1 MSSMSFSSGVEIM
14 IRLLV
19 NLLLASLLSAS
30 AIGYAVEWG
39 DRAEGE
45 LRWGE
50 ALATG
55 GYSLMA
61 ADFTPEEVT
70 PRMVMLKLS
79 RGEDL
84 IATRALGSGDSFSVD
99 DDVMVI
105 VQEVWMRDR
114 LVDGLAEPRAR
125 VVLLVSAVPELRV
138 VVVSEDY
145 SFEAGEVVNLRV
157 EIENVG
163 LAEAEDLVV
172 EVTTDPPIFSSRYRR
187 SSLAPGELWDED
199 PDTREVEPIK
209 IRFAT
214 PSMAGPEEVSVK
226 VQARYLDGDGS
237 VYESWGGTSFRIYG
251 PLRINKYADE
261 AMKLKDKS
269 LVRVSVSNRGD
280 RPLVVDISDSVGRE
294 FRADSVLNWKATI
307 PPGGMETRSYAITAR
322 KPGEGQILPPAE
334 GTYTLDG
341 RTYRVASRSPVIDV
355 IGPLVEV
362 EKKAS
367 ATAVQKGEEVTV
379 TLTAT
384 NVGNR
389 RTIVSAKATAPVWGS
404 IASGQTDLSRVLL
417 PGETAA
423 LIYSISCPVAGRF
436 DIPPTSVCYRDE
448 DGTACT
454 IESSGLSITIE
465 DDGNG
470 SIAASTGGSGPRA
483 GDSPS
488 PAEEEKGGR
497 PARDRGDG
505 VGAGEDA
512 DAAEGSVPGG
522 GSMLWALPILII
534 MIFIAFE
541 RYI

>member
-1 MSSMSFSSGVEIM
+1 MTN
-14 IRLLV
+14 LLAY
-19 NLLLASLLSAS
+19 LLLAGLLSAS
-30 AIGYAVEWG
+30 AIGSAVEWG
-39 DRAEGE
+39 DRGEGE

-50 ALATG
+50 VLTIA
-55 GYSLMA
+55 GYSLVA

-79 RGEDL
+79 RGEEL

-114 LVDGLAEPRAR
+114 LIDGLAEPRAR
-125 VVLLVSAVPELRV
+125 VVLLVSAVPDLRV
-138 VVVSEDY
+138 MVASEDD

-187 SSLAPGELWDED
+187 SSLVPGEVD
-199 PDTREVEPIK
+199 PIK
-209 IRFAT
+209 MRFAA
-214 PSMAGPEEVSVK
+214 PSMAGPEEVFVK

-269 LVRVSVSNRGD
+269 LVRLSVSNRGD

-294 FRADSVLNWKATI
+294 FRADSGLNWKATI
-307 PPGGMETRSYAITAR
+307 PPGEMETRSYAITAR
-322 KPGEGQILPPAE
+322 KPGEGQVLPPAE
-334 GTYTLDG
+334 ATYTLDG
-341 RTYRVASRSPVIDV
+341 RTYRVASRSAVIDV

-367 ATAVQKGEEVTV
+367 ATTVQKGEEVTV

-389 RTIVSAKATAPVWGS
+389 RTIVSAKVTVPAWAS
-404 IASGQTDLSRVLL
+404 IASGETDLSRVLL
-417 PGETAA
+417 PGETAS
-423 LIYSISCPVAGRF
+423 LVYTISCPVTGRF
-436 DIPPTSVCYRDE
+436 DIPATSVCYRDE

-454 IESSGLSITIE
+454 IESSRLSITVE
-465 DDGNG
+465 DYGTG
-470 SIAASTGGSGPRA
+470 SITASTGGSIQTT
-483 GDSPS
+483 GDRPS
-488 PAEEEKGGR
+488 PVEEENGAR
-497 PARDRGDG
+497 PVRDGGDG

-512 DAAEGSVPGG
+512 GEGGVSGK
-522 GSMLWALPILII
+522 GSFLWALPVLIL
-534 MIFIAFE
+534 MIFVAFE
-541 RYI
+541 RYL